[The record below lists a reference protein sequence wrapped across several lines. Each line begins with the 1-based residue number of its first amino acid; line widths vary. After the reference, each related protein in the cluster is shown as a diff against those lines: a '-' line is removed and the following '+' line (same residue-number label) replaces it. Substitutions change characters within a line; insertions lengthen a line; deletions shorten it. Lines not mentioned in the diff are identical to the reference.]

1 MYRFSEKSKAK
12 LATCDGRLQELF
24 NQVIKYYDCSVLE
37 GHRSDERQEELFRQG
52 KSKLRAGQS
61 KHNKNPSLAVDVAPY
76 PIDWKKLDA
85 GDKKEYNKFYYFV
98 GYVKATADQLNIKI
112 RCGADWD
119 NDNDLNDQ
127 TFFDLPHFELVE

>member
-12 LATCDGRLQELF
+12 LATCDARLQELF
-24 NQVIKYYDCSVLE
+24 NQVIKHYDCSVLE

-61 KHNKNPSLAVDVAPY
+61 KHNKNPSLAIDVAPY
-76 PIDWKKLDA
+76 PIDWN
-85 GDKKEYNKFYYFV
+85 DKNKFYHFV